1 MKDGDKSKVNQD
13 EKSENSFLLQS
24 PPLLQ
29 EKNFLQTQDGE
40 TSFTSVV
47 SVSPTASATHKGD
60 AIAIGVFSPS
70 NVKRQVQKKKNQSHN
85 KKSNEIAADKA
96 LLDAKHLVQA
106 LKVIAPIAESA
117 GSFATQMA
125 CVASKHAS
133 RKGGEFLIGH
143 SENDYKN
150 AIRQKHEL
158 LTELS
163 YAKTELG
170 KEKEQFQSLQSI
182 NTDMEVKLNSLKHD
196 LDASKGYVC
205 KLEAKVRDQ
214 EIVKDHLLVENKS
227 ISNDTKVAKKEIS
240 RLAAES
246 QRSNEMIKI
255 KDEEIM
261 SLEKN
266 VQDLSEKLSA
276 LGEKH
281 SSVIFREESL
291 RNQNKDLQ
299 DRLTTVN
306 EQLQLTSRH
315 LSESNAESKMMRD
328 ERDGMKLNISDL
340 KATLVTEIEAKESAL
355 SAVFELKKSLS
366 VTESK
371 LNIVQ
376 ARNVENCSNFK
387 SSMKD
392 YEQKRDKEVNEIV
405 CKYESL
411 KNTSAKEV
419 DVLKKDICNLQEKIT
434 VAIDRANDSEAQLAQ
449 ARTDL
454 ESRDKEKVDYINT
467 IKELKTKL
475 QCNQDELRSLKTKSL
490 NELDTQRKIVCKIQE
505 DAIVATERANDSEA
519 QLAQARADLES
530 REKESLHYINTI
542 KHLETKIQHNQS
554 ELKSLKTTSANEVDS
569 QKNIIF
575 NLQGKV
581 AAATEQAN
589 DSEAQLAQV
598 RADLESRTRESDHY
612 INTIKQLEVIIK
624 DNKDELGSL
633 KISRVEEIDAQ
644 RKIIRNLEEKVS
656 DITSRRDELETELI
670 QVRTD
675 LESREKESRHS
686 GNIIKQLEAT
696 IQHNE
701 DEFKCRNE
709 ELESRIISMKGDLA
723 EAIADHDDKTSQ
735 LKAFHEKL
743 EAMTRYNSELRKEV
757 KKTKEAAKEEIDIIA
772 SELHELSS
780 ALAPKMD
787 TLQKDNDRLSA
798 KVISL
803 QEASNTKDKRID
815 AMKKEVSLC
824 KEALAEA
831 IVNDESFVR
840 KHQAM
845 KAELELME
853 ERVYDALDLVGK

>member
-1 MKDGDKSKVNQD
+1 MKDGDKSKVKQGK
-13 EKSENSFLLQS
+13 KSDNNFLLRS
-24 PPLLQ
+24 PPSLQ
-29 EKNFLQTQDGE
+29 EKNFHQNQDE
-40 TSFTSVV
+40 DTSFTSIL
-47 SVSPTASATHKGD
+47 SISPTASTTQKGD
-60 AIAIGVFSPS
+60 AIEIGVFSPS
-70 NVKRQVQKKKNQSHN
+70 NVKRQVKKKNNQSHN
-85 KKSNEIAADKA
+85 KKTNEVVADKA
-96 LLDAKHLVQA
+96 VLDAKHLVQA

-182 NTDMEVKLNSLKHD
+182 NTDMEVKLNLLKHD

-214 EIVKDHLLVENKS
+214 EIVKDQLLVENKS

-240 RLAAES
+240 RLATES

-255 KDEEIM
+255 KDEQIM

-266 VQDLSEKLSA
+266 VQDLSEKFSA

-281 SSVIFREESL
+281 SSVIFREENL
-291 RNQNKDLQ
+291 RNQNEDLQ
-299 DRLTTVN
+299 DRLTNVN

-315 LSESNAESKMMRD
+315 LSESNAESKMMKE

-340 KATLVTEIEAKESAL
+340 KATLVTEIEGKESAL

-366 VTESK
+366 VSESK

-387 SSMKD
+387 ISMKD
-392 YEQKRDKEVNEIV
+392 YEQKRDQEVNETL

-411 KNTSAKEV
+411 KNTNAKEI
-419 DVLKKDICNLQEKIT
+419 DALKKNICNLQEKIT
-434 VAIDRANDSEAQLAQ
+434 VAIDRANDSEAQLVQ
-449 ARTDL
+449 ARADL
-454 ESRDKEKVDYINT
+454 ESRNKESVDYINT
-467 IKELKTKL
+467 IKQLETKI
-475 QCNQDELRSLKTKSL
+475 QYNQNELRSLKTKSS
-490 NELDTQRKIVCKIQE
+490 NELDTQKKIICKIQE
-505 DAIVATERANDSEA
+505 DVAVATERANDSEA
-519 QLAQARADLES
+519 QAAQARADLES
-530 REKESLHYINTI
+530 RERESLHYINMI
-542 KHLETKIQHNQS
+542 KQLETKIQHNQG
-554 ELKSLKTTSANEVDS
+554 ELKSLKTKSANEVDS
-569 QKNIIF
+569 QRNIIF

-598 RADLESRTRESDHY
+598 RADLESREKESVHY
-612 INTIKQLEVIIK
+612 IITIKQLEAIIK
-624 DNKDELGSL
+624 NNQDELGSL
-633 KISRVEEIDAQ
+633 KINSAEEIDAQ
-644 RKIIRNLEEKVS
+644 SKIIRNLEEKVS
-656 DITSRRDELETELI
+656 DITSRRNELETELI

-686 GNIIKQLEAT
+686 INTIKQLEAT

-709 ELESRIISMKGDLA
+709 ELESRITSIKEDLA
-723 EAIADHDDKTSQ
+723 ETIADREDKTNQ
-735 LKAFHEKL
+735 LRVFHEKL
-743 EAMTRYNSELRKEV
+743 EAMTICNSELRKEV

-803 QEASNTKDKRID
+803 QETSNTKDMRID

-824 KEALAEA
+824 KEALTEA